1 MTDDQK
7 LKHLDKFKKDF
18 QKLMHKY
25 PEIRLYGNM
34 NGDVQAH
41 IPLQFPNA
49 ANKHGNLPLTWEGRT
64 L

>member
-1 MTDDQK
+1 MTDEQK
-7 LKHLDKFKKDF
+7 LKQLDKFKKDF